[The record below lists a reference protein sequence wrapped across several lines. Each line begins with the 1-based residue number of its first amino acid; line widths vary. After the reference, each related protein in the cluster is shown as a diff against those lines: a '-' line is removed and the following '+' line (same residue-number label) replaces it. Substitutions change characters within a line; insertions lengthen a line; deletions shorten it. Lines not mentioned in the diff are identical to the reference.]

1 MKNIKRIAIIGNAG
15 SGKST
20 LTQKLHAITQLPV
33 YYLDQY
39 YWKPGWVRTD
49 PDEYKRVHDAIC
61 DKQDWI
67 IDGINLRVMEYRIQK
82 ADMVIFLD
90 MPRYLCFW
98 RIFKRTFAH
107 YGKETV
113 SSPKGC
119 PERFNWEF
127 IKFLKW
133 VWDFKKKYPPAIAEL
148 FKKYTDNKQLYV
160 LKSPEEVDKF
170 VKTFMRESKDY

>member
-20 LTQKLHAITQLPV
+20 LAQKLHKITNLPI

-49 PDEYKRVHDAIC
+49 PDEYKKMHAALC
-61 DKQDWI
+61 DKEEWI
-67 IDGINLRVMEYRIQK
+67 IDGINLKVMEYRIK
-82 ADMVIFLD
+82 RADMIIFLD
-90 MPRYLCFW
+90 LPRYICFW
-98 RIFKRTFAH
+98 RIFKRTFKN
-107 YGKETV
+107 YGKETP

-119 PERFNWEF
+119 SERFNWEF

-133 VWDFKKKYPPAIAEL
+133 VWDFKKKYPPAIAVLLKKHSDEKRVYV
-148 FKKYTDNKQLYV
+148 FKSQQ
-160 LKSPEEVDKF
+160 EVDAFIK
-170 VKTFMRESKDY
+170 KLQY

>member
-1 MKNIKRIAIIGNAG
+1 MNNKEIKRIAIIGNAG

-20 LTQKLHAITQLPV
+20 LSQKLQAITNLPV

-49 PDEYKRVHDAIC
+49 PDEYKKMHDAIC
-61 DKQDWI
+61 DKEEWI
-67 IDGINLRVMEYRIQK
+67 IDGINLRVMEYRIQR
-82 ADMVIFLD
+82 ADMIIFLNI
-90 MPRYLCFW
+90 PRYICLW
-98 RIFKRTFAH
+98 RIFKRTFQN
-107 YGKETV
+107 YGKETL

-133 VWDFKKKYPPAIAEL
+133 VWDFKKKYPAAVKVL
-148 FKKYTDNKQLYV
+148 LKKYSDGKQIYIF
-160 LKSPEEVDKF
+160 KSQQEVDAFIK
-170 VKTFMRESKDY
+170 KIRKQ

>member
-20 LTQKLHAITQLPV
+20 LTQKLHKITNLPV

-39 YWKPGWVRTD
+39 FWKPGWVRTD
-49 PDEYKRVHDAIC
+49 PDEYKKMHDAIC
-61 DKQDWI
+61 DKEEWI
-67 IDGINLRVMEYRIQK
+67 IDGINLRVMEYRIKK
-82 ADMVIFLD
+82 ADMIIFLD
-90 MPRYLCFW
+90 LPRYICLY
-98 RIFKRTFAH
+98 RIFKRTFQN
-107 YGKETV
+107 YGKETL

-133 VWDFKKKYPPAIAEL
+133 VWDFKKKYPAKIREFLSKYPEKQSYI
-148 FKKYTDNKQLYV
+148 FKSQQ
-160 LKSPEEVDKF
+160 EVDQFIRKG
-170 VKTFMRESKDY
+170 ML